1 MSDSSEYSDP
11 LLSDWETWRVVLG
24 AIAVTIGATGAAG
37 GGIGG
42 GGLYVPLLMIV
53 IGFDAKEAVPVSQG
67 CIVGAAIAHLI
78 LNAPK
83 RHPLKEIPVV
93 DYAALLVLEPM
104 LLTGSIFGVMLNGML
119 PSIAILI
126 ILVVVLSAGAWKTAK
141 RAKRITANE
150 RKRISQERARGIGE
164 KVAYDTTKVGV
175 ENPGMQGLPIA
186 DKHEELVEVRPSVA
200 RMSGRQYIMWRK
212 LGIVLLLW
220 VIVSVSVMIRGSSSG
235 DYSIAGIYYC
245 SAAFWGLTIAIPAIE
260 IGFSLFFG
268 KLEIDRQKNSPA
280 EEISE
285 LMQGEK
291 AQLEDYKEVDWNWNN
306 VFRYMFFAFVCGVLA
321 GCLGIGGGLVLSPLL
336 LELGFYPAVASAIS
350 GMAVL
355 VTSTSSLFVYG
366 LSDKVY
372 WEFVGL
378 LMPFT
383 FLATLVGKILIDSY
397 AERNRKQ
404 SVIIWSVAI
413 FLICCLIMLTA
424 KGIADL
430 LTNPDYDFSSPCDS

>member
-1 MSDSSEYSDP
+1 MTEYSDP
-11 LLSDWETWRVVLG
+11 LLSDWETWRIVLG

-83 RHPLKEIPVV
+83 KHPLKEIPVV

-150 RKRISQERARGIGE
+150 RKRITQERARGISK
-164 KVAYDTTKVGV
+164 KVAYDTTKVGE
-175 ENPGMQGLPIA
+175 ENPNVQGLTVA
-186 DKHEELVEVRPSVA
+186 DTNEELVEVRPSVA
-200 RMSGRQYIMWRK
+200 RTSGRQYIMWRK
-212 LGIVLLLW
+212 LGLVLLLW

-235 DYSIAGIYYC
+235 EYSIAGIYYC

-260 IGFSLFFG
+260 MGFSLFFG
-268 KLEIDRQKNSPA
+268 KQEIDRQKKSPA
-280 EEISE
+280 EENSE
-285 LMQGEK
+285 LMQGDK